1 MQHAGAYGSNDVDG
15 FVEAVAWLIVRVIKN
30 SWVVYR
36 DTLVEQCEEGVDYF
50 TVHAGVLL
58 RFIPL
63 TAHRMTG
70 IVSLYKSS
78 KTGVVEIWSELKGL
92 GLDMTFLLDALMEQ
106 HSMGEVERAISLEA
120 GSPEASKSSGLQS
133 M

>member
-1 MQHAGAYGSNDVDG
+1 MAKEFSEIFRRQLYGYAQDS
-15 FVEAVAWLIVRVIKN
+15 
-30 SWVVYR
+30 
-36 DTLVEQCEEGVDYF
+36 Q
-50 TVHAGVLL
+50 
-58 RFIPL
+58 
-63 TAHRMTG
+63 
-70 IVSLYKSS
+70 LYKSS